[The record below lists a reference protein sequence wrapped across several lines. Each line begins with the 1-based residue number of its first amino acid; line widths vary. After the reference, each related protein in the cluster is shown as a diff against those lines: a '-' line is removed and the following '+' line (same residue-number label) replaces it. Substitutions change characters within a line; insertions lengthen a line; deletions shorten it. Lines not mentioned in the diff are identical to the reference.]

1 METVVS
7 DTAASQPA
15 RRPARHPIFA
25 RIYGRIAAAG
35 EESGRAGHRTE
46 LLAGLSG
53 RVIEVGAGNGL
64 NFAHYPSAVTEVL
77 AVEPE
82 PHLRRIAAQAAARAP
97 VPVRIVDGTAGL
109 LPASEAEFDAGVCS
123 GVLCSVPDQRR
134 ALAELRRVIKPGGQ
148 LRFYEHVRSANPR
161 LARFQ
166 DRADR
171 IWAAL
176 NGGCHANRDTET
188 AITGSG
194 FRLEACRRFDFQ
206 PSLRAALVAPH
217 ILGRATRA

>member
-1 METVVS
+1 MEIAVS
-7 DTAASQPA
+7 DTTASQSA
-15 RRPARHPIFA
+15 RHARHPIFA
-25 RIYGRIAAAG
+25 RIYGRLAAAG

-53 RVIEVGAGNGL
+53 KVIDIGAGNGL

-82 PHLRRIAAQAAARAP
+82 PHLRRLAAQAAARAS

-109 LPASEAEFDAGVCS
+109 LPASDAEFDAGVCS

-134 ALAELRRVIKPGGQ
+134 ALAELRRVIRPGGQ
-148 LRFYEHVRSANPR
+148 LRFYEHVRSADPR

-176 NGGCHANRDTET
+176 NGGCHSNRDTET
-188 AITGSG
+188 AVIAGG
-194 FRLEACRRFDFQ
+194 FLLEECQRFDFR
-206 PSLRAALVAPH
+206 PSLLAAPVAPH
-217 ILGRATRA
+217 ILGRATRP